1 MIGIS
6 IGSLITYIGM
16 AIGFVKSSAVDDN
29 HRPKSHS
36 KVWFSKMHGLGNDF
50 MVVDAVT
57 QNVSFTADQIQ
68 RLADRHLG
76 VGFDQLLVVEP
87 APEPDVDFHYRIF
100 NVDGS
105 EVAQCGNGARC
116 FARFVQLQRLSRK
129 RHLHVSTA
137 SGRRMVLSIT
147 PDDQVRVNMGEP
159 VFEPR
164 LIPFRPPTNK
174 TETLYHMDNVTF
186 GCVSLGN
193 PHCVVQ
199 VESVKTAP
207 VDTLGAMLE
216 THERFPERTNVGF
229 MEVVDPG
236 HIRLRVFERGVGET
250 RACGSNACA
259 AVVCGV
265 RQGALTSPVRVDL
278 PGGTLRVAWA
288 GLGQPVY
295 LTGPAVHVYDGFVD
309 LGN

>member
-6 IGSLITYIGM
+6 IGSLTTYIGM
-16 AIGFVKSSAVDDN
+16 AIGVVKSLAVDEN

-36 KVWFSKMHGLGNDF
+36 KVWFAKMHGLGNDF
-50 MVVDAVT
+50 MVVDTVT
-57 QNVSFTADQIQ
+57 QNVSFTADQIR

-87 APEPDVDFHYRIF
+87 SPEPDVDFHYRIF

-116 FARFVQLQRLSRK
+116 FARFVQLQHLSRK
-129 RHLHVSTA
+129 RDLHVSTA

-147 PDDQVRVNMGEP
+147 PDDQVHVNMGEP

-164 LIPFRPPTNK
+164 LIPFRTPTNK
-174 TETLYHMDNVTF
+174 TETLYHMDNVPF

-199 VESVKTAP
+199 VQSVETAISGSACSSVVWARRGP
-207 VDTLGAMLE
+207 VAATPVLLLSAASA
-216 THERFPERTNVGF
+216 
-229 MEVVDPG
+229 
-236 HIRLRVFERGVGET
+236 RVR
-250 RACGSNACA
+250 
-259 AVVCGV
+259 
-265 RQGALTSPVRVDL
+265 
-278 PGGTLRVAWA
+278 
-288 GLGQPVY
+288 
-295 LTGPAVHVYDGFVD
+295 
-309 LGN
+309 